1 MNDSSAR
8 PLFSSYQC
16 RDCGSEI
23 GFRSRRRNLTER
35 VFLRFLLMQPV
46 RCGECFRRDYWFIF
60 TPVLNRL
67 SDRSASASPK
77 RTPAKS
83 AGTSDRN
90 VA

>member
-8 PLFSSYQC
+8 PPFSAYQC
-16 RDCGSEI
+16 RDCGSQI

-35 VFLRFLLMQPV
+35 LFLPLLFMQPV

-67 SDRSASASPK
+67 SDRPASALAK
-77 RTPAKS
+77 RMPGKS
-83 AGTSDRN
+83 ADTSDRN